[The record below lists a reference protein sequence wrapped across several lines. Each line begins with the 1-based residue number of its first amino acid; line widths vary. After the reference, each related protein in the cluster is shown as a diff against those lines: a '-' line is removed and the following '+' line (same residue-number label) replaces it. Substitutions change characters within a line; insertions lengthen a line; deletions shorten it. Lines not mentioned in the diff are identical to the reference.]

1 MEACSLFG
9 HHNVPDDIKNKLNNL
24 LVDLIENQKVSLFYV
39 GNHGQ
44 FDSIA
49 RGCLR
54 ELKKKYPQISYYV
67 VLAYLPQNPKP
78 YEDYRVKCFESEEV
92 LSFTVITFHQ
102 SLFKDVKGD
111 NEFLRAFHKR
121 ENEVFNVYKAENL
134 KDFSI
139 CEIADLLKS
148 YTNKNLGFIHFYS
161 AVSTIISQLDIAYD
175 EINAVSSSATT
186 NDISVKVWDYVTSN
200 CMSMITAEEV
210 CEKFYVSKWYVD
222 KVTKRFYGKPFHQTI
237 KSMRMWH
244 AKALMIYKHSLIKI
258 SKHCGY
264 TDYSAFYRAYTS
276 FFGVSPKNEY
286 QYYLKNKSF
295 LSDKKNNTITN
306 LD

>member
-1 MEACSLFG
+1 MDKKVITSEKGFYDPELCVRFMKVKASKTSYVHGAKNSADYQMVLVERGNLEVLCDNKMLSLKGGDVFISK
-9 HHNVPDDIKNKLNNL
+9 PF
-24 LVDLIENQKVSLFYV
+24 ENYK
-39 GNHGQ
+39 
-44 FDSIA
+44 I
-49 RGCLR
+49 
-54 ELKKKYPQISYYV
+54 
-67 VLAYLPQNPKP
+67 
-78 YEDYRVKCFESEEV
+78 KCFESEKV
-92 LSFTVITFHQ
+92 LLFTVITFHQ
-102 SLFKDVKGD
+102 SLFKNVKGD
-111 NEFLRAFHKR
+111 NEFLRAFEER
-121 ENEVFNVYKAENL
+121 ENGRYNVYKTENL

-139 CEIADLLKS
+139 VNCLNLLKS
-148 YTNKNLGFIHFYS
+148 YTSKNLGFVHFS
-161 AVSTIISQLDIAYD
+161 SVISTIISQLDIAYD
-175 EINAVSSSATT
+175 ELNATSSSAST
-186 NDISVKVWDYVTSN
+186 NDLSIIVWDYISSN
-200 CMSMITAEEV
+200 CMSMITAEEI
-210 CEKFYVSKWYVD
+210 CKKFYVSKWYVD
-222 KVTKRFYGKPFHQTI
+222 KVTKQFYGKPFHQTI